1 MYRFKNESKDKQV
14 VCLLLIHKF
23 SAFPPRPQPLWL
35 CLRYKT
41 QPVADPSSCSL
52 FLFSLRLE
60 LFKIEPERNESK
72 IEY

>member
-23 SAFPPRPQPLWL
+23 STFPPRPQPLWL

-41 QPVADPSSCSL
+41 HPIADPSTYSL
-52 FLFSLRLE
+52 FLFSLRPE
-60 LFKIEPERNESK
+60 PFKTEPERNESK